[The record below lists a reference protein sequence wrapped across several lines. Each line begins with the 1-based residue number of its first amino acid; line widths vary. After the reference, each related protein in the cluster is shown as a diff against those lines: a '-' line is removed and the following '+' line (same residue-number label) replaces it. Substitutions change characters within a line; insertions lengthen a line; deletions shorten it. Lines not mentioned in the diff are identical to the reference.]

1 MDPKEEFLIGRN
13 WTLPAFFQGFLP
25 LGHVDIDSGSTG
37 QTGLISAHLSQVS
50 IREAVQVLLKTTDVN
65 CVLIPAGTED
75 RKVRVAHSTAAWAAP
90 EGTTVVEG
98 TK

>member
-1 MDPKEEFLIGRN
+1 ME
-13 WTLPAFFQGFLP
+13 
-25 LGHVDIDSGSTG
+25 
-37 QTGLISAHLSQVS
+37 LISAHLSQVS

-75 RKVRVAHSTAAWAAP
+75 RMVRVAHGTAAWAAP
-90 EGTTVVEG
+90 EGTAVVEG

>member
-1 MDPKEEFLIGRN
+1 MGG
-13 WTLPAFFQGFLP
+13 GFLP

-37 QTGLISAHLSQVS
+37 QMGLISAHLSQVS
-50 IREAVQVLLKTTDVN
+50 IREAIQVLLKTTDVN

-75 RKVRVAHSTAAWAAP
+75 RKIRAAHGTAAWAAP
-90 EGTTVVEG
+90 EGTTVAEG